1 MNSTLKIISQKENPL
16 FKRKEI
22 EAEFVSE
29 VSPKREELAKLVAH
43 KFSSSID
50 AVMIK
55 RVGGK
60 FGSKTFSLSAN
71 IYQDKQAKNSVEL
84 KKKKEDALDNKQA
97 PSETESKAEEVV
109 A

>member
-1 MNSTLKIISQKENPL
+1 MEALKIISQKENPL

-29 VSPKREELAKLVAH
+29 ISPKREELAKLVAH
-43 KFSSSID
+43 KFSSSAD

-71 IYQDKQAKNSVEL
+71 IYPDKQTKNSVEL
-84 KKKKEDALDNKQA
+84 KKKKEAALDSKQA
-97 PSETESKAEEVV
+97 PAKAEEV
-109 A
+109 AA